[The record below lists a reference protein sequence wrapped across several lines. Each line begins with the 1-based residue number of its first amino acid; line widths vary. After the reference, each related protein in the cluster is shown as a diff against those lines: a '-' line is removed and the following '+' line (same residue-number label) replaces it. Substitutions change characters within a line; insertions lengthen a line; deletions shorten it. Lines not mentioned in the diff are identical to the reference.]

1 MLYYRGDKFVK
12 GKKFT
17 INESIYK
24 FVKKSR
30 DNKLIFESIEDKSL
44 LKITESEY
52 NIMLQEKINKDNA
65 EINELI
71 GKALRSKSEARKI
84 EDRLAQYGITVDYTK
99 GQGVYLKGPNGKTL
113 SASVDKVTGPSRP
126 GFNDTHRQNRK
137 FYASNYKDTKARLDD
152 LKNMSDE
159 DKLRRFGVDAR
170 TGERF
175 TDKEALERY
184 NKAVKSTED
193 TLKTLEKYRDEENRD
208 IKAKR
213 RAGHNT
219 QIDNSSLGADET
231 DREHANKH
239 IDYLTY
245 LTKKPNEYQDAVRKS
260 QYYGALKPDA
270 TQSQKDISKYNDLR
284 RKVGNSQWEV
294 DYKSKEADD
303 KYRAMDDDEL
313 EAKIKEMRDNLEK
326 QIEELRKGNIEN
338 QDELKYRKDNLN
350 KAEKEL
356 DNFLKSK
363 GVRESVRN
371 KIISKKLYE
380 EAGLNNKDYY
390 NKRLDR
396 IYDDILDLAKEAE
409 HDGYNELSK
418 SLDNMLDIL
427 DKISI
432 K

>member
-17 INESIYK
+17 INESVYK

-52 NIMLQEKINKDNA
+52 NSILQEKINKDNA

-84 EDRLAQYGITVDYTK
+84 EDRLAQYGITVDYDK

-126 GFNDTHRQNRK
+126 GFNGTHRQNRK
-137 FYASNYKDTKARLDD
+137 FYASNYKDTKTKLDD

-159 DKLRRFGVDAR
+159 DKLRRFGIDAR

-193 TLKTLEKYRDEENRD
+193 ALKTIEKYRDEENRD
-208 IKAKR
+208 SKAKR

-219 QIDNSSLGADET
+219 QIDNSISGADIT

-245 LTKKPNEYQDAVRKS
+245 LTKKPNEYQDAIRKS
-260 QYYGALKPDA
+260 SYYGVFKPDA
-270 TQSQKDISKYNDLR
+270 TQSQKDISKYNDLK

-356 DNFLKSK
+356 DDFLKSK

-371 KIISKKLYE
+371 KIIFKKLYE

-390 NKRLDR
+390 SNHLDR
-396 IYDDILDLAKEAE
+396 IYNDILDLAREAE
-409 HDGYNELSK
+409 NDGYTDLSK
-418 SLDNMLDIL
+418 ELNDIL
-427 DKISI
+427 YSFDKISI

>member
-17 INESIYK
+17 INESVYK

-30 DNKLIFESIEDKSL
+30 DNKLIFESIKDKSL

-52 NIMLQEKINKDNA
+52 NSILQEKINKDNA

-71 GKALRSKSEARKI
+71 GKALRSKPEAKKI
-84 EDRLAQYGITVDYTK
+84 EDRLAQYGITVNYDK
-99 GQGVYLKGPNGKTL
+99 SQGVYLKGPNGKTL

-126 GFNDTHRQNRK
+126 GFNDTHRQGRK
-137 FYASNYKDTKARLDD
+137 FQASNYKDTKAKLDD

-170 TGERF
+170 TGERY

-184 NKAVKSTED
+184 NNALKSTED
-193 TLKTLEKYRDEENRD
+193 TLKTVRKYRDEENRD

-213 RAGHNT
+213 REGHNT
-219 QIDNSSLGADET
+219 QIGNSSFGADET
-231 DREHANKH
+231 DRTHANKY

-270 TQSQKDISKYNDLR
+270 TQSQKDISKYKDLR
-284 RKVGNSQWEV
+284 RKVGDSQWEV
-294 DYKSKEADD
+294 KYKSKEADD
-303 KYRAMDDDEL
+303 KYRAMSDDEL

-326 QIEELRKGNIEN
+326 QIEELRKGNIKN
-338 QDELKYRKDNLN
+338 KDELKFRKDNLS

-390 NKRLDR
+390 NSHLNR
-396 IYDDILDLAKEAE
+396 IYNDILDLAKEAQ
-409 HDGYNELSK
+409 HDGYADLSK
-418 SLDNMLDIL
+418 SLDNILSLLDN
-427 DKISI
+427 ISI
-432 K
+432 

>member
-17 INESIYK
+17 INESVYK

-52 NIMLQEKINKDNA
+52 NNLLQEKINKDNA

-71 GKALRSKSEARKI
+71 GKALRSKPEARKI
-84 EDRLAQYGITVDYTK
+84 EDRLAKYGITVDYNK
-99 GQGVYLKGPNGKTL
+99 KQGVYLKGPYGKKL
-113 SASVDKVTGPSRP
+113 SASVDTVTGPTKP
-126 GFNDTHRQNRK
+126 GFNDTHKQDRK
-137 FYASNYKDTKARLDD
+137 FHSSDYKETKARLDD

-159 DKLRRFGVDAR
+159 EKLKKFGIDSR
-170 TGERF
+170 TGERY

-184 NKAVKSTED
+184 NNALKSTED
-193 TLKTLEKYRDEENRD
+193 ALRTIQKYRDEENRD

-213 RAGHNT
+213 RAGHDT
-219 QIDNSSLGADET
+219 QISGTYFYGDET
-231 DREHANKH
+231 DREHANKY

-245 LTKKPNEYQDAVRKS
+245 LTKKPNEYQDAVRKVDW
-260 QYYGALKPDA
+260 YGILGPDA
-270 TQSQKDISKYNDLR
+270 TKSEKDISKY
-284 RKVGNSQWEV
+284 
-294 DYKSKEADD
+294 YKLKNNIRSAQSDVNFKSTYHDD
-303 KYRAMDDDEL
+303 NYRAMKDDEL

-326 QIEELRKGNIEN
+326 QIEDLRKNN
-338 QDELKYRKDNLN
+338 ARNNDELKLK
-350 KAEKEL
+350 KAKL
-356 DNFLKSK
+356 DDAKKKLDDFLKSK

-396 IYDDILDLAKEAE
+396 IYDNILDLAKEAE
-409 HDGYNELSK
+409 HDGYADLSK
-418 SLDNMLDIL
+418 SLDNILSLLDN
-427 DKISI
+427 ISI
-432 K
+432 

>member
-17 INESIYK
+17 INESVYK

-52 NIMLQEKINKDNA
+52 NNLLQEKINKDNA

-71 GKALRSKSEARKI
+71 GKALRSKPEARKI
-84 EDRLAQYGITVDYTK
+84 EDRLAQYGITVDYNK
-99 GQGVYLKGPNGKTL
+99 KQGVYLKGPNGKRL
-113 SASVDKVTGPSRP
+113 SASQDTVTGPTKP
-126 GFNDTHRQNRK
+126 GFNDTHKQDRK
-137 FYASNYKDTKARLDD
+137 FHSSDYKQTKARLDD

-159 DKLRRFGVDAR
+159 EKLKKFGIDSR
-170 TGERF
+170 TGERY

-184 NKAVKSTED
+184 NNALKSTED
-193 TLKTLEKYRDEENRD
+193 ALRTIQKYRDEENRD

-219 QIDNSSLGADET
+219 QISGTYFYGDET
-231 DREHANKH
+231 DREHANKY

-245 LTKKPNEYQDAVRKS
+245 LTKKPNEYQDAVRKVDW
-260 QYYGALKPDA
+260 YGISGPDA
-270 TQSQKDISKYNDLR
+270 TQSQKDIGKY
-284 RKVGNSQWEV
+284 
-294 DYKSKEADD
+294 YKLKNNIRSAQSDVNFKSTYHDD
-303 KYRAMDDDEL
+303 NYRAMKDDEL

-326 QIEELRKGNIEN
+326 QIEDLRKNN
-338 QDELKYRKDNLN
+338 ARNNDELKLK
-350 KAEKEL
+350 KAKL
-356 DNFLKSK
+356 DDAKKKLDDFLKSK
-363 GVRESVRN
+363 GVRESIRN

-390 NKRLDR
+390 NNHLNR
-396 IYDDILDLAKEAE
+396 IYNDILDLAKEAQ
-409 HDGYNELSK
+409 HDGYADLSK
-418 SLDNMLDIL
+418 LLDNILSLLDNV
-427 DKISI
+427 SI
-432 K
+432 

>member
-17 INESIYK
+17 INESVYK

-52 NIMLQEKINKDNA
+52 NNILQEKINKDNA

-84 EDRLAQYGITVDYTK
+84 EDRLAQYGITVNYDK

-113 SASVDKVTGPSRP
+113 SASVDKVTGPTKP
-126 GFNDTHRQNRK
+126 GFNDTHRPNGDH
-137 FYASNYKDTKARLDD
+137 YSYNYKDIKNRLDN
-152 LKNMSDE
+152 LKSMSDE
-159 DKLRRFGVDAR
+159 DKLRKFGVDER
-170 TGERF
+170 TGERV
-175 TDKEALERY
+175 TDEEALERY
-184 NKAVKSTED
+184 NKALKNTEE
-193 TLKTLEKYRDEENRD
+193 TLKTVGKYRDEENRND
-208 IKAKR
+208 KSKR
-213 RAGHNT
+213 KAGHDSRINT
-219 QIDNSSLGADET
+219 SNFSGDET

-260 QYYGALKPDA
+260 GYYGTFKPDA
-270 TQSQKDISKYNDLR
+270 TQSQKDISKYKDLKNDIER
-284 RKVGNSQWEV
+284 SQWEV
-294 DYKSKEADD
+294 DYKSKKADD
-303 KYRAMDDDEL
+303 EYRAMNDDEL

-326 QIEELRKGNIEN
+326 QIENLRKGNVKN
-338 QDELKYRKDNLN
+338 NDELKYRKANLD

-356 DNFLKSK
+356 DDFLKSK

-380 EAGLNNKDYY
+380 EAGLNNRDYY
-390 NKRLDR
+390 NSHLDR
-396 IYDDILDLAKEAE
+396 IYNDILDLAKEAKY
-409 HDGYNELSK
+409 DGYADLSK
-418 SLDNMLDIL
+418 LLDNILSLLDNV
-427 DKISI
+427 SI
-432 K
+432 

>member
-17 INESIYK
+17 INESVYK

-30 DNKLIFESIEDKSL
+30 DNKLIFESIKDKSL

-52 NIMLQEKINKDNA
+52 NSILQEKINKDNA

-71 GKALRSKSEARKI
+71 GKALRSKPEARKI
-84 EDRLAQYGITVDYTK
+84 EDRLAQYGITVDYNK
-99 GQGVYLKGPNGKTL
+99 KQGVYLKGPYGKKL
-113 SASVDKVTGPSRP
+113 SASVDTVTGPTKP
-126 GFNDTHRQNRK
+126 GFNDTHKQNRK
-137 FYASNYKDTKARLDD
+137 IHSSDYKETKARLDD

-159 DKLRRFGVDAR
+159 EKLKKFGIDSR
-170 TGERF
+170 TGERY

-184 NKAVKSTED
+184 NNALKSTED
-193 TLKTLEKYRDEENRD
+193 TLKTIQKYRDEENRD

-213 RAGHNT
+213 RAGHDT
-219 QIDNSSLGADET
+219 QISGTYFYGDET
-231 DREHANKH
+231 DREQANKY

-245 LTKKPNEYQDAVRKS
+245 LTKKPNEYQDAVRKVDW
-260 QYYGALKPDA
+260 YGILGPDA
-270 TQSQKDISKYNDLR
+270 TESEKDISKY
-284 RKVGNSQWEV
+284 RKLKNKIGDSQREV
-294 DYKSKEADD
+294 AYKSKKADD
-303 KYRAMDDDEL
+303 EYRAMSDDEL

-326 QIEELRKGNIEN
+326 QIEELRKGNIKN
-338 QDELKYRKDNLN
+338 QDELKFRKDKLN

-356 DNFLKSK
+356 DDFLKSK
-363 GVRESVRN
+363 GVRESIRN

-409 HDGYNELSK
+409 HDGYANLSK
-418 SLDNMLDIL
+418 SLDNILSLLDN
-427 DKISI
+427 ISI
-432 K
+432 

>member
-17 INESIYK
+17 INESVYK

-30 DNKLIFESIEDKSL
+30 DNKLIFESIKDKSL

-52 NIMLQEKINKDNA
+52 NRILQEKINKDNA

-71 GKALRSKSEARKI
+71 GKALRSKPEARKI
-84 EDRLAQYGITVDYTK
+84 EDRLAQYGITVDYNK
-99 GQGVYLKGPNGKTL
+99 KQGVYLKGPYGKKL
-113 SASVDKVTGPSRP
+113 SASVDTVTGPTKP
-126 GFNDTHRQNRK
+126 GFNDTHKQNRK
-137 FYASNYKDTKARLDD
+137 IHSSDYKETKARLDD

-159 DKLRRFGVDAR
+159 EKLKKFGVDSR
-170 TGERF
+170 TGERY

-184 NKAVKSTED
+184 NNALKSTED
-193 TLKTLEKYRDEENRD
+193 ALRTIQKYRDEENRD

-213 RAGHNT
+213 RAGHDT
-219 QIDNSSLGADET
+219 QISGTYFYGDET
-231 DREHANKH
+231 DREHANKY

-245 LTKKPNEYQDAVRKS
+245 LTKKPNEYQDAVRKVDW
-260 QYYGALKPDA
+260 YGISGPDA
-270 TQSQKDISKYNDLR
+270 TKSQKDIGKYLKLKNNIRSAQSD
-284 RKVGNSQWEV
+284 VNF
-294 DYKSKEADD
+294 KSTYHDD
-303 KYRAMDDDEL
+303 NYRAMKDDEL

-326 QIEELRKGNIEN
+326 QIEDLRKNN
-338 QDELKYRKDNLN
+338 ARNNDELKLKKDKLN

-390 NKRLDR
+390 NSHLNR
-396 IYDDILDLAKEAE
+396 IYNDILDLAKEAE
-409 HDGYNELSK
+409 HDGYADLSK
-418 SLDNMLDIL
+418 SLDNILSLLDN
-427 DKISI
+427 ISI
-432 K
+432 

>member
-17 INESIYK
+17 INESVYK

-52 NIMLQEKINKDNA
+52 NNLLQEKINKDNA

-71 GKALRSKSEARKI
+71 GKALRSKPEARKI
-84 EDRLAQYGITVDYTK
+84 EDRLAKYGITVDYNK
-99 GQGVYLKGPNGKTL
+99 KQGVYLKGPYGKKL
-113 SASVDKVTGPSRP
+113 SASVDTVTGPTKP
-126 GFNDTHRQNRK
+126 GFNDTHKQDRK
-137 FYASNYKDTKARLDD
+137 FHSSDYKETKARLDD

-159 DKLRRFGVDAR
+159 EKLKKFGIDSR
-170 TGERF
+170 TGERY

-184 NKAVKSTED
+184 NNALKSTED
-193 TLKTLEKYRDEENRD
+193 ALRTIQKYRDEENRD

-213 RAGHNT
+213 RAGHDT
-219 QIDNSSLGADET
+219 QISGTYFYGDEN
-231 DREHANKH
+231 DREHANKY

-245 LTKKPNEYQDAVRKS
+245 LTKKPNEYQDAVRKVDW
-260 QYYGALKPDA
+260 YGISGPDA
-270 TQSQKDISKYNDLR
+270 TQSEKDIGKY
-284 RKVGNSQWEV
+284 RKLKNNIRSAQSDVNF
-294 DYKSKEADD
+294 KSTYHDD
-303 KYRAMDDDEL
+303 NYRAMKDDEL

-326 QIEELRKGNIEN
+326 QIEDLRKNN
-338 QDELKYRKDNLN
+338 ARNNDELKLKKDKLN

-356 DNFLKSK
+356 DDFLKSK

-409 HDGYNELSK
+409 HDGYADLSK
-418 SLDNMLDIL
+418 SLDNILSLLDN
-427 DKISI
+427 ISI
-432 K
+432 

>member
-52 NIMLQEKINKDNA
+52 DNLLQEKINKDNA

-71 GKALRSKSEARKI
+71 GKALRSKSEAKKI
-84 EDRLAQYGITVDYTK
+84 EDRLAQYGITVDYDK

-113 SASVDKVTGPSRP
+113 SASVNKVEGPTKP
-126 GFNDTHRQNRK
+126 GFNDTHK
-137 FYASNYKDTKARLDD
+137 SNGNYYSYNYEDTKNRLED

-159 DKLRRFGVDAR
+159 DKLKKFGIDKK
-170 TGERF
+170 TSERF
-175 TDKEALERY
+175 SDKEALERY
-184 NKAVKSTED
+184 NNALKSTED
-193 TLKTLEKYRDEENRD
+193 TLKTLRKYKDEGNHNDRL
-208 IKAKR
+208 KR
-213 RAGHNT
+213 RAGHDS
-219 QIDNSSLGADET
+219 QIGGYDSNGNET
-231 DREHANKH
+231 DKDYANKH

-245 LTKKPNEYQDAVRKS
+245 LTKEPNEYQDAVRQS
-260 QYYGALKPDA
+260 NYYGTFKPDA
-270 TQSQKDISKYNDLR
+270 TQSQKDISKYNDLK

-326 QIEELRKGNIEN
+326 QIEELRKGNIKN
-338 QDELKYRKDNLN
+338 KDELKYRKDNLN

-380 EAGLNNKDYY
+380 EAGLNNRDYY
-390 NKRLDR
+390 SNHLDR
-396 IYDDILDLAKEAE
+396 IYNDILDLAQEAE
-409 HDGYNELSK
+409 NDGYTDLSK
-418 SLDNMLDIL
+418 ELNDIL
-427 DKISI
+427 YSFDKISI